1 MRLYANMQGQWVG
14 TQIEAK
20 KINARYV
27 EVPTDKPNLIKFLNK
42 LGQSFI
48 NTAMSEIDKARE
60 IGKAEGHKLSRSAT
74 SASDLNQ
81 YDVHDVVLNCDRRH
95 LGSALSAIINR
106 LHDEVDEAQ

>member
-1 MRLYANMQGQWVG
+1 MRLYANLQGQWCG

-20 KINARYV
+20 KIDARYV

-48 NTAMSEIDKARE
+48 NTAMSE

-106 LHDEVDEAQ
+106 LHDEIDEV

>member
-42 LGQSFI
+42 LGQSFLI
-48 NTAMSEIDKARE
+48 PLCQ
-60 IGKAEGHKLSRSAT
+60 KLTKLERLEKQKAT
-74 SASDLNQ
+74 SFLE
-81 YDVHDVVLNCDRRH
+81 
-95 LGSALSAIINR
+95 ALQ
-106 LHDEVDEAQ
+106 AQVI